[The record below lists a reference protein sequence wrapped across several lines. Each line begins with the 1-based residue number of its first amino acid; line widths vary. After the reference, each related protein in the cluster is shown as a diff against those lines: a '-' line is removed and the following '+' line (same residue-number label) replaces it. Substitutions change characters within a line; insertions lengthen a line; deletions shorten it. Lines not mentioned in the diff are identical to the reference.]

1 MLFFFWVD
9 SSAQIESNQSQNH
22 RLHFDSLAVNDNGFF
37 FNSIAFTGIAFA
49 NNKEGVLLRE
59 MDIVNGEI
67 LKHRNYYAYLT
78 DTIPRI
84 KFETEMKDGK
94 KNGFRRGWYDSGEL
108 KFESNYKNNW
118 NNGMSKN
125 WYKNGNPEKEINFKL
140 GVKVGTYKNW
150 GENGVLVKE
159 RFYQQ
164 TTPTSSKLI
173 KRIKYDKESG
183 KLISKECFSLEGEAI
198 NCPN

>member
-1 MLFFFWVD
+1 MKLSMKLILMGKLLKQKNFKLIFCRKFNLLFMLFFFWVD
-9 SSAQIESNQSQNH
+9 LSAQIESNQSQNH

-67 LKHRNYYAYLT
+67 LKHRNYYAYST

-94 KNGFRRGWYDSGEL
+94 KNGFRRGCTAPSLGRCAWAGEPLPRVVRELRGVYLRQRNPGFVFSGR
-108 KFESNYKNNW
+108 Y
-118 NNGMSKN
+118 
-125 WYKNGNPEKEINFKL
+125 
-140 GVKVGTYKNW
+140 
-150 GENGVLVKE
+150 
-159 RFYQQ
+159 
-164 TTPTSSKLI
+164 
-173 KRIKYDKESG
+173 
-183 KLISKECFSLEGEAI
+183 
-198 NCPN
+198 